1 MPNLLP
7 VPVRPAA
14 QRPARPMRPVQNLLS
29 CRVLRTAEH
38 ERYCPELE
46 EDIKDCLRSLQHNQM
61 LFDLEIDPE
70 LIDQRIYERQALL
83 CRYRY
88 LIGRARALG
97 LHTILAYGA
106 QQNASFC

>member
-1 MPNLLP
+1 MPSFLP
-7 VPVRPAA
+7 ATIPHALQHTPR
-14 QRPARPMRPVQNLLS
+14 RGARLLS
-29 CRVLRTAEH
+29 QRIPRDAEH

-46 EDIKDCLRSLQHNQM
+46 EDIKDCLRSLQHNKM

-97 LHTILAYGA
+97 LHTILTDRADGVERNGA
-106 QQNASFC
+106 IC

>member
-14 QRPARPMRPVQNLLS
+14 QRPARPIQSLLS
-29 CRVLRTAEH
+29 RRVSRTAEH

-46 EDIKDCLRSLQHNQM
+46 EDIKDCLCSLRHNQM

-106 QQNASFC
+106 QQHASFC

>member
-7 VPVRPAA
+7 VPAHPAA
-14 QRPARPMRPVQNLLS
+14 PRPARSVRPIQSLLS
-29 CRVLRTAEH
+29 RRVPRTIEH

-106 QQNASFC
+106 EHNGSFC